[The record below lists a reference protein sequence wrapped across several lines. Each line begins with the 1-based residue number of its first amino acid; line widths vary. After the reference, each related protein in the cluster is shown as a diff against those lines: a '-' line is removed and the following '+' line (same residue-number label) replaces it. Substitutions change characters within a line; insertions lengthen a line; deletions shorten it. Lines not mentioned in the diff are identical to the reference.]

1 MAFAQPLFLIA
12 LAALSIPIIIHLFNF
27 RKYKKVF
34 FTNVKFIADIKQESR
49 KRSRLK
55 HLLILLARLLAIT
68 CLVLAFAQPY
78 IPSPFQNKKLTS
90 AQAISVYIDNSFSM
104 EALSSQGRL
113 LDVAKAKA
121 LEIADAFKTSDRFQ
135 LLTNDF
141 EGRHQR
147 FVSQDEFRVLVE
159 EVKTSPSVKALQ
171 AVIKRQ
177 EDILAPGSLSNRS
190 VFMISD
196 FQKSTSFTQELKA
209 DTSLYCFFVPVN
221 AEKQNNLYI
230 DTIWFDSPVQQ
241 ANQPVKMKVRIK
253 NKSGETMEKIPVK
266 LLINKSQKAI
276 ASVSINPQGETDVIL
291 PYTNN
296 DAGIQY
302 GRLEITDYPVTWDDA
317 FYFAYHIVPSIPVL
331 CINTNNESPYLNALF
346 VTDSSFH
353 FKNASLRQLD
363 YSSFDRYSLI
373 ILNGI
378 DEYSSGLIQELT
390 RFVRNGGNIL
400 IFPAA
405 KVNVSDYRDLFS
417 SLGQVELNAVDTISQ
432 RISELNP
439 ESPIFSDVFEK
450 NQAGK
455 IVLPENIDLPMVFRH
470 YIMKRDAN
478 SGWEDLLSL
487 QNGQPFLSTARVDK
501 GKVYLCAVPLEETW
515 STFPKHPVFVPTLY
529 KIAVMSEPFLPLYYS
544 LVKEDPVV
552 LEKDSLSRK
561 EVYRIRKLD
570 SDFEFIPETRTMGS
584 QVILLPHEQIREAG
598 HYIIAEGNRV
608 MQGLAFNYDRKESDL
623 ACYTADELRKILD
636 RAHLKYYALLTKKK
650 EPLTKQIHEMTQ
662 GIPLWKLFIL
672 LTLLFIALEI
682 FFIRLL
688 KE

>member
-49 KRSRLK
+49 KRSQLK
-55 HLLILLARLLAIT
+55 HLLILLARLLAVT
-68 CLVLAFAQPY
+68 SLVLAFAQPF
-78 IPSPFQNKKLTS
+78 IPSPLQTRKLTGK
-90 AQAISVYIDNSFSM
+90 QAISVYIDNSFSM

-121 LEIADAFKTSDRFQ
+121 LEIADAYKTSDLFQ
-135 LLTNDF
+135 LLTTDF

-147 FVSQDEFRVLVE
+147 FVSKDEFRVMVE
-159 EVKTSPSVKALQ
+159 EIKISPSVKTLQ

-177 EDILAPGSLSNRS
+177 EDILAPGSVSNRA
-190 VFMISD
+190 VFLISD
-196 FQKSTSFTQELKA
+196 FQKSTSLPQHLKA
-209 DTSLYCFFVPVN
+209 DTSLSCFFVPVN

-241 ANQPVKMKVRIK
+241 ANQPVKLKVRVK
-253 NKSGETMEKIPVK
+253 NNSGEIMEKIPVK

-276 ASVSINPQGETDVIL
+276 ASVSVNPGSETDLTL
-291 PYTNN
+291 PFTNN

-302 GRLEITDYPVTWDDA
+302 GLLEITDYPVTWDDK

-331 CINTNNESPYLNALF
+331 CVNSDRESPFLNALF
-346 VTDSSFH
+346 DSDSAFH
-353 FKNASLRQLD
+353 FKNAPFRQLD
-363 YSSFDRYSLI
+363 YSSFERYSLI

-378 DEYSSGLIQELT
+378 DEYSSGLIQELE
-390 RFVRNGGNIL
+390 RFVINGGNIMV
-400 IFPAA
+400 FPAE
-405 KVNVSDYRDLFS
+405 KISFSSYHDLFS
-417 SLGQVELNAVDTISQ
+417 SLGQVEYTAVDTTRQ

-439 ESPIFSDVFEK
+439 ESPVFSDVFEK

-455 IVLPENIDLPMVFRH
+455 IVLPENIDLPVVFRH
-470 YIMKRDAN
+470 YTLGTRVNTD
-478 SGWEDLLSL
+478 WEDLLSL
-487 QNGQPFLSTARVDK
+487 QNGKSFLGVSKVGK
-501 GKVYLCAVPLEETW
+501 GNVYICAVPLEETW
-515 STFPKHPVFVPTLY
+515 SNFPKHPVFVPALY
-529 KIAVMSEPFLPLYYS
+529 RIALMSEPFAPLYYS
-544 LVKEDPVV
+544 LRREDPII
-552 LEKDSLSRK
+552 LEKDSLVRK
-561 EVYRIRKLD
+561 EVYKISKLD
-570 SDFEFIPETRTMGS
+570 SDFEFIPETRTAGA
-584 QVILLPHEQIREAG
+584 QVMLISHEQIRDAG
-598 HYIIAEGNRV
+598 HYFIAEGNRV

-623 ACYTADELRKILD
+623 SCYSADELRKILE
-636 RAHLKYYALLTKKK
+636 RSRLKYYALLAKKK

-662 GIPLWKLFIL
+662 GTPLWKIFII
-672 LTLLFIALEI
+672 LTLFFIALEI